1 VIAVPSCPAR
11 PVMWRCW
18 NCDRLPW
25 CLAVCLMEED
35 LAKKAGSEP
44 APRPHTPQIV
54 ARKVNGKTIYVVQ

>member
-1 VIAVPSCPAR
+1 
-11 PVMWRCW
+11 
-18 NCDRLPW
+18 
-25 CLAVCLMEED
+25 MEED